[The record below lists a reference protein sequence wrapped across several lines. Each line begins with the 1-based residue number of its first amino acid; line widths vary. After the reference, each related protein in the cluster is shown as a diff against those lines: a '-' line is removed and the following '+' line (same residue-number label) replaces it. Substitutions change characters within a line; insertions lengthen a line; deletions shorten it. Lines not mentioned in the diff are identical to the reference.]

1 MSRIRLPSPET
12 MTAEQ
17 RKVHD
22 AAMAGRRGVA
32 PAPLLAWLA
41 SPEFADRAQRLGEF
55 VRYETTL
62 APRLSEL
69 AILVVARH
77 WTSQYEWAVH
87 KREAVK
93 AGVAPDVIDA
103 IARRRSPEDL
113 LDDER
118 AVFAFATVLNE
129 SRRVPD
135 AIYRAVVAAIGERGV
150 VELVGILGYYSLIS
164 MTINA
169 FDIEVPADLKGEAL
183 PS

>member
-1 MSRIRLPSPET
+1 

-17 RKVHD
+17 LKVRD
-22 AAMAGRRGVA
+22 AAAAGRRGVA
-32 PAPLLAWLA
+32 PAPLLVWLA

-55 VRYETTL
+55 VRYDTTL
-62 APRLSEL
+62 PPRLSEL

-87 KREAVK
+87 KREAIK
-93 AGVAPDVIDA
+93 AGLAPDVIDA
-103 IARRRSPEDL
+103 IARRRSPESL

-118 AVFAFATVLNE
+118 AVFAFATVLTE
-129 SRRVPD
+129 SHRVPD
-135 AIYRAVVAAIGERGV
+135 AIYRAAVTATSERGV

-169 FDIEVPADLKGEAL
+169 FEIEVPEELKGERL
-183 PS
+183 PN